1 MGEIVEVDP
10 AQLRAVAN
18 RVMAAAEQVAQL
30 RWPALDPD
38 DLPGSHIGETAAP
51 VLVAARLT
59 EVVENM
65 RGWAAAAHMSADA
78 FERAERRN
86 GERLRPE

>member
-1 MGEIVEVDP
+1 MGEFVEVNP

-30 RWPALDPD
+30 RRPALEPD
-38 DLPGSHIGETAAP
+38 AMPGSCVGEIAAP

-59 EVVENM
+59 EVVENL
-65 RGWAAAAHMSADA
+65 REWAGAAHMSADS
-78 FERAERRN
+78 FERTERRN
-86 GERLRPE
+86 GERFSRE